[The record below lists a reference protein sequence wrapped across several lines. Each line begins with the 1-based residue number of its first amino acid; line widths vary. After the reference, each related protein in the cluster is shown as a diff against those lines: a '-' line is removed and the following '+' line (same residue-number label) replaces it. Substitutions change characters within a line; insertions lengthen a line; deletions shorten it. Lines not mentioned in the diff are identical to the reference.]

1 MAAPARTDLA
11 ARAAHSNDA
20 SIARRTQP
28 REIPALDGLR
38 GVAVLLVIWCH
49 VRGFTFTP
57 AIDWLLQF
65 KSAAGLIGL
74 YLFFVLS
81 GFLLFLPYA
90 AIFAAPA
97 RDGSL
102 SARWPNVLQFYRRRA
117 LRILP
122 VFYAAI
128 LTTLLFATVR
138 PSSGLFPRVPGPRT
152 LLALFTLF
160 HDDLPNA
167 WQYILDTNTPLWSLA
182 VEWQFYLV
190 LPLLALG
197 FRALHRRLGPSGV
210 FAGIL
215 ALMAY
220 ALGVRAVAAA
230 TFYAAGY
237 PTVMQV
243 HGPFGFMLTLL
254 YGMNG
259 KYLEL
264 FALGML
270 ASLAYTA
277 ASNRIAA
284 APDRTRAIARIARRA
299 ILLLAASLL
308 IGLPLNMLWLH
319 AAGIIPTP
327 LAAYVGRWPQE
338 ARGAWLWS
346 IAGSWTLAICMVGVA
361 FAAVLG
367 PAWVRAPLTWRPL
380 RLVGLVS
387 YSLYVWHAL
396 VEKLWYAF
404 WRTHWPALASPVV
417 VAIYLL
423 LLALIGICSYHL
435 IERPFL
441 QMRRGHELPV
451 VAILKRLTARRG
463 QPDLPTPASASAS
476 SSPDA

>member
-1 MAAPARTDLA
+1 MAALARTDLA
-11 ARAAHSNDA
+11 ARAAHSTDA
-20 SIARRTQP
+20 STSRRTQP
-28 REIPALDGLR
+28 REIPALNGLR
-38 GVAVLLVIWCH
+38 GLAVLLVIWCH

-57 AIDWLLQF
+57 ATDWLLQF

-97 RDGSL
+97 NASSL
-102 SARWPNVLQFYRRRA
+102 STRWPNVLRFYRRRA
-117 LRILP
+117 QRILP

-128 LTTLLFATVR
+128 LATLLFATLR
-138 PSSGLFPRVPGPRT
+138 PSSGLFPPVPGPRT

-190 LPLLALG
+190 LPLFALG
-197 FRALHRRLGPSGV
+197 LRGLHRRLGPTGV
-210 FAGIL
+210 LAGIL

-243 HGPFGFMLTLL
+243 PGPLGPILTLL

-270 ASLAYTA
+270 AALAYSA
-277 ASNRIAA
+277 ASHRIAA
-284 APDRTRAIARIARRA
+284 APDHTRAIARIARPA
-299 ILLLAASLL
+299 TLLLAASLL
-308 IGLPLNMLWLH
+308 IGLPLNMFWLH

-338 ARGAWLWS
+338 ASGAWLWS
-346 IAGSWTLAICMVGVA
+346 IAGSWALALCMVGVA

-380 RLVGLVS
+380 RLVGLIS

-404 WRTHWPALASPVV
+404 WRAHWPALASPVV
-417 VAIYLL
+417 VSVYLI
-423 LLALIGICSYHL
+423 LLALIGLCSYYF

-441 QMRRGHELPV
+441 QMRRGHDPRV
-451 VAILKRLTARRG
+451 VAILKRLTARGG
-463 QPDLPTPASASAS
+463 QPDVPLPAPASAS